1 MKKNWI
7 NIFTSSNP
15 IEVEIVKQ
23 MLEENNINAVIL
35 NKQDSSYNMFGTI
48 DLFVNENE
56 HEIALQLLNKQ
67 NNERDTN

>member
-7 NIFTSSNP
+7 NIFTSANP
-15 IEVEIVKQ
+15 IEVEIIKQ
-23 MLEENNINAVIL
+23 MLEENNINAVVL

-48 DLFVNENE
+48 DLFVNETKQE
-56 HEIALQLLNKQ
+56 TALQLINKQ

>member
-23 MLEENNINAVIL
+23 MLEENNINAVVL

-48 DLFVNENE
+48 DLFVNETE
-56 HEIALQLLNKQ
+56 QETALQLINKQ

>member
-7 NIFTSSNP
+7 NIFSSANP

-23 MLEENNINAVIL
+23 MLEENNINAVVL
-35 NKQDSSYNMFGTI
+35 NKQDSSYNMFGAI
-48 DLFVNENE
+48 DLFVNETVQE
-56 HEIALQLLNKQ
+56 TALQLINKQ